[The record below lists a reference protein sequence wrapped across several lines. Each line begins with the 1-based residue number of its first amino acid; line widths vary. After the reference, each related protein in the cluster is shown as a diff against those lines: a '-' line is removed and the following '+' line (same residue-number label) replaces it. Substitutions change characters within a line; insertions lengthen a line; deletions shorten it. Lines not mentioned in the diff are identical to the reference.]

1 MNITVLLVDD
11 VEAIRQSVGSM
22 LLETGRFQVI
32 GEAVDG
38 LEAVQKAEELQ
49 PDLILLDIR
58 LPKLDGIT
66 AARQI
71 RGLSPKSKIVFLTA
85 NDHPEIAEE
94 ALSTGASGYVVKV
107 DAGRELFEALEAVIQ
122 GEQFVS
128 RILRVQ
134 GNDKIRHREERVK
147 KWRGDSLR

>member
-1 MNITVLLVDD
+1 VNITVLLVDD

-58 LPKLDGIT
+58 LPKLDGIA

-71 RGLSPKSKIVFLTA
+71 RKLSPKSKIVFLTG
-85 NDHPEIAEE
+85 NDDPEMVEE
-94 ALSTGASGYVVKV
+94 ALSTCPP
-107 DAGRELFEALEAVIQ
+107 Q
-122 GEQFVS
+122 
-128 RILRVQ
+128 
-134 GNDKIRHREERVK
+134 KIRP
-147 KWRGDSLR
+147 LI